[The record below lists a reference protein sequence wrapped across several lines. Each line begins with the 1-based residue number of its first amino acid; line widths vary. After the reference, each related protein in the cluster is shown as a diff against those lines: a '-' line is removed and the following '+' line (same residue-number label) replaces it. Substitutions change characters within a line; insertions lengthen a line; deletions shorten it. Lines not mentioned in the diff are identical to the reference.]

1 MVCNLRGD
9 HTFSSG
15 FGASYVKTYPG
26 VTFIMEWEN
35 AKLSEADRAE
45 AMLRCVSGQIADL
58 DGSFDGRPE
67 ILILHD
73 PEAIATDTLRQFVTS
88 GWNADAEVDL
98 RIEAARGLE
107 YYEQKNL
114 GATLATRP
122 WLCFIDSD
130 VIPEDGW
137 LETLLE
143 ARRTSN
149 AVIVGGQTYVEPLTL
164 TDRAFALFWFFPPR
178 SSATEPYESDRF
190 FANNF
195 MIERETFLRSPF
207 PDSELVRG
215 RCYVLAD
222 QYRRAGER
230 IEICPAARVSHPP
243 PNGISHFLKRAVI
256 DGHDSWVMDRTLMTD
271 RDKRPSLFPLRAA
284 KWNVS
289 NAFASINE
297 GAEHMEL
304 GFAGRLFAK
313 ALATV
318 YYGLAMLGQIM
329 SPLAPSFVRRAF
341 NV

>member
-1 MVCNLRGD
+1 M
-9 HTFSSG
+9 
-15 FGASYVKTYPG
+15 AKYPG
-26 VTFIMEWEN
+26 ISVIMEWEN
-35 AKLSEADRAE
+35 AKLSEADRARE
-45 AMLRCVSGQIADL
+45 MLRCVSDQVSALKECFAD
-58 DGSFDGRPE
+58 SPE
-67 ILILHD
+67 VIILHD
-73 PEAIATDTLRQFVTS
+73 PDAMDGDALRQFVDS
-88 GWNADAEVDL
+88 ACNLGSVADI
-98 RIEAARGLE
+98 RIEKARGLE

-149 AVIVGGQTYVEPLTL
+149 AVIVGGQTYVEPITL

-195 MIERETFLRSPF
+195 MIERETFLRAPF

-222 QYRRAGER
+222 QFRRAGER

-243 PNGISHFLKRAVI
+243 PNGIGHFLKRAVI
-256 DGHDSWVMDRTLMTD
+256 DGHDSWVMDRTLTTD
-271 RDKRPSLFPLRAA
+271 RDTRPSLFPLRSA

-289 NAFASINE
+289 NAFASINA

-313 ALATV
+313 GLATV